1 MPPRINRSNSPGDE
15 RRRRKI
21 LRQDAF
27 RAQKR
32 EYIQQRK
39 ENLSRLYNEDSRV
52 DYWLLRRDWCKTC
65 VHSRLLF
72 SYMGTGRQEL
82 FFFWSGHDQ
91 SVFVTGKLGFLA
103 PRAPA
108 SFPREFNANSMTDD
122 PAKGLLPN
130 PYDGPKLLTSYSM
143 HGNDSYVLEDLSKY
157 ISSIVKTRTR
167 KHVESLLQNKSWL
180 KSDLRYFGDVS
191 FSPVP
196 VLVIC

>member
-1 MPPRINRSNSPGDE
+1 MNGGDGKYFAKMHSVRRSGNTFNSGKRIFLDC
-15 RRRRKI
+15 I
-21 LRQDAF
+21 M
-27 RAQKR
+27 
-32 EYIQQRK
+32 
-39 ENLSRLYNEDSRV
+39 
-52 DYWLLRRDWCKTC
+52 KT
-65 VHSRLLF
+65 
-72 SYMGTGRQEL
+72 QEL
-82 FFFWSGHDQ
+82 IIGCCGETGVRPAFIPDCYFHTWELAGRNFFFFWSGHDQ

-180 KSDLRYFGDVS
+180 RSELRYFGDVS
-191 FSPVP
+191 FLPKP
-196 VLVIC
+196 VLIIS